1 MPTRLTW
8 PGLDDPATNQ
18 FVTILLTGVIVT
30 WALISVIRTFR
41 K

>member
-8 PGLDDPATNQ
+8 PGLDDPAFNH
-18 FVTILLTGVIVT
+18 FVTVALTGVIVT
-30 WALISVIRTFR
+30 WALIVVIWACR